1 MLQSLTM
8 GFLDAFKA
16 TQTMSHIDSQSTADL
31 VAALAPANL
40 IQQAVFNYGLAP
52 TISRDLAVQ
61 VPAVARAKNII
72 AGTISSI
79 PLEVRSRIDGSV
91 LMPPKVINQPDP
103 RVPGQTIYRL
113 LVEDLIFYGVA
124 YGQVLEVYEEYPNR
138 IKSWTRID
146 PIRVVPELNAQGTEI
161 VAYDLDLVGKLPIQ
175 GVGSLVVFSGDEGIL
190 TRGGRTIKTAL
201 ELEKAAYN
209 FALEPTPTIALKS
222 TGANLPAERI
232 SKLLE
237 AWKQSRQTRGTAF
250 LNADIEMT
258 SVGFDP
264 KSLQLTEARQYLATE
279 IARLMNIP
287 AWYVS
292 ADTNSMT
299 YSNVTSERRAL
310 VDFSLRPILTQIEQ
324 RLDQPDFTPQT
335 QTVRYALDDFL
346 RGNPL
351 ERAQVYEVLN
361 RIGVLSVDEIR
372 RAEDLVL

>member
-1 MLQSLTM
+1 MTKEQLQGMLAE
-8 GFLDAFKA
+8 GFNLN
-16 TQTMSHIDSQSTADL
+16 QI
-31 VAALAPANL
+31 AA
-40 IQQAVFNYGLAP
+40 IHM
-52 TISRDLAVQ
+52 IS
-61 VPAVARAKNII
+61 
-72 AGTISSI
+72 
-79 PLEVRSRIDGSV
+79 
-91 LMPPKVINQPDP
+91 
-103 RVPGQTIYRL
+103 
-113 LVEDLIFYGVA
+113 
-124 YGQVLEVYEEYPNR
+124 
-138 IKSWTRID
+138 
-146 PIRVVPELNAQGTEI
+146 
-161 VAYDLDLVGKLPIQ
+161 
-175 GVGSLVVFSGDEGIL
+175 
-190 TRGGRTIKTAL
+190 KT

-310 VDFSLRPILTQIEQ
+310 VDF
-324 RLDQPDFTPQT
+324 DQVPQW
-335 QTVRYALDDFL
+335 VHWYLWKV
-346 RGNPL
+346 P
-351 ERAQVYEVLN
+351 VV
-361 RIGVLSVDEIR
+361 V
-372 RAEDLVL
+372 